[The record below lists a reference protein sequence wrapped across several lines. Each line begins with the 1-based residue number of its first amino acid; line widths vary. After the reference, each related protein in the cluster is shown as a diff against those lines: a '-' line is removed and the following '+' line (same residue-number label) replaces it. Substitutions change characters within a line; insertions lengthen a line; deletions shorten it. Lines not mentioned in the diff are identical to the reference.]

1 MYGKYAILIDAGFLK
16 RKLSSQEHLLSFN
29 RVVQFTNTLRNR
41 PELAGANLHRIYYYD
56 AEPLQAKKPKPLT
69 GGSDSWT
76 RFDFASTPTFASNI
90 QLLNSLKRE
99 NHFAIRLGEV
109 HFRGWL
115 VKPQILNPKRT
126 GTEITVTAN
135 DLIPNV
141 QQKGVD
147 MKIGLDIAS
156 LSLKNQVD
164 IIVLVTGDSDFIPA
178 LKFAR
183 REGKQVFVYT
193 LGHSVLPDIITHSDI
208 CVEAGAE
215 DL

>member
-16 RKLSSQEHLLSFN
+16 RKLGSQEHMLSFN

-41 PELAGANLHRIYYYD
+41 PELADASLHRIYYYD

-69 GGSDSWT
+69 GGTKSWT
-76 RFDFASTPTFASNI
+76 RFDFASTPTFESNVH
-90 QLLNSLKRE
+90 LLNSLKKE

-115 VKPQILNPKRT
+115 VKPQKLNPKRT
-126 GTEITVTAN
+126 STEIKVTAA

-147 MKIGLDIAS
+147 MRIGLDIAS

-193 LGHSVLPDIITHSDI
+193 LGHSVLPDLITHSDI
-208 CVEAGAE
+208 CVEARAE